1 MAEPVLV
8 ILAQKKIGELLL
20 EVRNLSIKLQG
31 EESFNQAA
39 WGQYGSELCGGEM
52 LANEN
57 KIREEIAEV
66 EGKAL
71 LLQRFI
77 GGGLDLSQE
86 YLLKTQCEYLDT
98 EIAQA
103 QERKR
108 TVAAQL
114 EEIAKVK
121 RLLAIIF

>member
-1 MAEPVLV
+1 MTEPVLV
-8 ILAQKKIGELLL
+8 ALAQKKVGELLL

-31 EESFNQAA
+31 VESFNQAA

-52 LANEN
+52 LANEM
-57 KIREEIAEV
+57 KIREEITEV

-77 GGGLDLSQE
+77 GGFLDISQE
-86 YLLKTQCEYLDT
+86 YLLKTQCEYLDE
-98 EIAQA
+98 EITRS
-103 QERKR
+103 QELKRKA
-108 TVAAQL
+108 TTQL

-121 RLLAIIF
+121 RLLAVTF